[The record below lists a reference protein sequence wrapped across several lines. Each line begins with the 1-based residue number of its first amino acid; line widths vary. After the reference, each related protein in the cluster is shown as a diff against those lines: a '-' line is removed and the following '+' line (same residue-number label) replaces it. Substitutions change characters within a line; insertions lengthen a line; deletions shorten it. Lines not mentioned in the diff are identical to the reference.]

1 MTFPEFARLEGALIC
16 IALAV
21 LLLAIGRVV
30 YELLRESLK
39 WRRLV
44 RAAGG
49 EGPALKVVEM
59 LEHDAKDRRARQRRA
74 QLAMYMGERQ

>member
-1 MTFPEFARLEGALIC
+1 MTFVEFARLEGALLC

-49 EGPALKVVEM
+49 EGPALAMVEM
-59 LEHDAKDRRARQRRA
+59 LEEDTAARVGRAWMREELQ
-74 QLAMYMGERQ
+74 